1 MMGNDATTSDPFSA
15 LIGKAL
21 VDDTFRAKL
30 LDPAKRAAA
39 LQEIGVDNPTP
50 AQLQALQNAITAIQG
65 LNGAFQKDVGA
76 G

>member
-1 MMGNDATTSDPFSA
+1 MGNDPAASDPFST

-21 VDDTFRAKL
+21 VDDEFRAKL
-30 LDPAKRAAA
+30 LDPGQRVAA

-50 AQLQALQNAITAIQG
+50 AQLQALQNSITALQA